1 MMNRRLFGL
10 LAVCG
15 LAALIVG
22 CVSTVDGRK
31 RAAWPLVKDSVA
43 GKYERPVA
51 QVFAAA
57 REILKFNGMLTSE
70 NTINH
75 SLEAKVNTRTVW
87 ARVDEV
93 DAKVTAVTVQVRT
106 KSGGSDLDLA
116 HEIEK
121 QIALKLQ

>member
-31 RAAWPLVKDSVA
+31 RAAWPLVKDSVM
-43 GKYERPVA
+43 GKYQRPVA

-57 REILKFNGMLTSE
+57 KEILKFNGVLTSE

-75 SLEAKVNTRTVW
+75 SLEAKVDTRTVW

-93 DAKVTAVTVQVRT
+93 DASVTAVTVQVRT